1 MLKLSFEDFKEEVKA
16 EMYGYEE
23 IDEAAIEKWFGTLES
38 FVGKKKKSSVFTY
51 KDSEVKVSLKDES
64 DLFMI
69 VDRYLAAIVND
80 ELDKYYTDWS
90 L

>member
-1 MLKLSFEDFKEEVKA
+1 MLKLSFEEFKEEVKA

-23 IDEAAIEKWFGTLES
+23 IDEAAIEKWFATLES
-38 FVGKKKKSSVFTY
+38 FVGKKKSSIFTY

-80 ELDKYYTDWS
+80 ELAKYYSDWS